1 MIHEVGFGVKFIK
14 DYNELKVLRFIK
26 NNHEVSRAEISK
38 QYNISKAAVSDIVNR
53 LITQRYVK
61 EIGVG
66 LSTKRGGRKPV
77 LLKFNQRA
85 GYVIGIEIR
94 RSYANIA
101 LIDLNAEVHK
111 FETFNYTAGY
121 SIECILDRLYLII
134 EEFLITDWV
143 EDSQAIGIGVAVPG
157 LIDYNTGCIKVSDT
171 LINWIGFPIKENIE
185 TKFSIPTVIEND
197 VKAKALSE
205 CLFGAGKDYDNLV
218 NLWIGDGIG
227 AGIIIDGHLI
237 RGITAS
243 AGEVGYDE
251 LGFFIRDVKNFPLLY
266 KNQKDFGDILSNKL
280 LISAASNALNNGQ
293 ISKLERDQ
301 LTIDSIVKAAEN
313 DDPLANKLLTEFGD
327 LLGILCINLVNTLN
341 MELLIISGKLVQN
354 SDILIKYVTNKIH
367 KDLLSVPAHA
377 VKIVSAELK
386 EKCGVLGAAG
396 LILEDLFYKDRI
408 NVIKY
413 RDVFKQAS
421 SYLEKEML

>member
-26 NNHEVSRAEISK
+26 NNDEVSRAEISK

-53 LITQRYVK
+53 LINQGYVK

-77 LLKFNQRA
+77 LLKFNQKA
-85 GYVIGIEIR
+85 GFVIGIELR

-101 LIDLNAEVHK
+101 LIDLNANIYR
-111 FETFNYTAGY
+111 FETFDYVEGY
-121 SIECILDRLYLII
+121 SIECILDRIYQII
-134 EEFLITDWV
+134 DNFLKTDWV
-143 EDSQAIGIGVAVPG
+143 QESHAIGIGVAVPG

-171 LINWIGFPIKENIE
+171 LINWVGFPIKENIE
-185 TKFSIPTVIEND
+185 NKFSIPTIVEND
-197 VKAKALSE
+197 VKARTLSE
-205 CLFGAGKDYDNLV
+205 CLFGAGRDYENLV

-237 RGITAS
+237 RGITSS

-251 LGFFIRDVKNFPLLY
+251 LGFFIRDTHNFPLLY

-280 LISAASNALNNGQ
+280 LISAASNALSQGQ
-293 ISKLERDQ
+293 ITSLNKDEL
-301 LTIDSIVKAAEN
+301 SIENILKAAEKN
-313 DDPLANKLLTEFGD
+313 DPLASQLLTEFGN

-341 MELLIISGKLVQN
+341 MELLIISGKLVQDSN
-354 SDILIKYVTNKIH
+354 ILIKYVTNKLH

-377 VKIVSAELK
+377 VKIVAAELK
-386 EKCGVLGAAG
+386 ENCGVLGAAG
-396 LILEDLFYKDRI
+396 LVLEDLFYKDRI
-408 NVIKY
+408 NVLKY
-413 RDVFKQAS
+413 RDVFKQPAN
-421 SYLEKEML
+421 YLVKEIH